1 MDVIADDAALLLS
14 RRRELIARA
23 HAIESGP
30 AAGKRIR
37 IHGDYHLGQTL
48 RTAEQIP
55 EPATL
60 FCWISKANP
69 PVR

>member
-48 RTAEQIP
+48 RTGTDP
-55 EPATL
+55 GPATL
-60 FCWISKANP
+60 FCSISKANRR
-69 PVR
+69 VR